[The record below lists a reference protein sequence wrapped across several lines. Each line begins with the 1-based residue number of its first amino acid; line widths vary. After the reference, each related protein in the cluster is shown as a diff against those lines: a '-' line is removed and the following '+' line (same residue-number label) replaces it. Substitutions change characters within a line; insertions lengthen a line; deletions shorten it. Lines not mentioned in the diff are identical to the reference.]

1 MVFTIDEKQKRKLRH
16 LTVFEYKMTCAYAV
30 LSILAIVL
38 GLPVSYITYC
48 RYYSDGFYADEW
60 LSSFDSW
67 FTLTN
72 LSFFIFAM
80 SFAAA
85 VYMLYELRR
94 WYLCDNTNLNA
105 NDAHML
111 LVNNTLVYISGQSR
125 VPHDKKQ
132 IIYMPVKNITH
143 VIYDKRFKRL
153 ELYGMF
159 YKDNIDKGNYI
170 NEPMLL
176 GSVLL
181 YDFYTPNLVKMLMER
196 GVEIKPREGILADKW
211 DYRELVIE
219 YDERNAV
226 RDEIEKCF
234 CNSGKIS
241 LSEYIDDLFEAEQ
254 GMIVCIHGDSNLIDR
269 KNYRKYYMVAFI
281 LLLIAAL
288 SIFLEHMYGE
298 AWGILMRIKYY
309 ERIIIVIITC
319 RLSLWGFNGYDI
331 DITKKGPFIT
341 LVETSHIYLKEMKHV
356 FEFRAEDIKYVEYSF
371 LRGCTIRVTGTYTCY
386 YDFNVTE
393 KLELKNYGISFKCRR
408 SMMKEFKR
416 AVDLKKDYMGRVRDK
431 GIKRVLSCY
440 NWK

>member
-30 LSILAIVL
+30 LGILAIAL
-38 GLPVSYITYC
+38 GFPVSYIIYC
-48 RYYSDGFYADEW
+48 RYYSDGFYADDW
-60 LSSFDSW
+60 LDSFDSW

-72 LSFFIFAM
+72 RSFIVFAM
-80 SFAAA
+80 SFLAA

-105 NDAHML
+105 KDARML
-111 LVNNTLVYISGQSR
+111 LVNNTLIYISRQSN
-125 VPHDKKQ
+125 VAHDKRQ

-159 YKDNIDKGNYI
+159 YKDNIDKDNYI

-181 YDFYTPNLVKMLMER
+181 YDFYTTNIMRMLMER
-196 GVEIKPREGILADKW
+196 GVEIKTHEGILVDKW

-219 YDERNAV
+219 YGERNAV
-226 RDEIEKCF
+226 MDEIKKCF
-234 CNSGKIS
+234 CDSGKIS
-241 LSEYIDDLFEAEQ
+241 LSEYLDDLFQAEQ
-254 GMIVCIHGDSNLIDR
+254 GMITCIHGDSNLIDR
-269 KNYRKYYMVAFI
+269 KNCRKYYIVIIA
-281 LLLIAAL
+281 LLSLAAL
-288 SIFLEHMYGE
+288 NIFLEHMYGE

-309 ERIIIVIITC
+309 ERIIIAILAC
-319 RLSLWGFNGYDI
+319 RLALFGFNGYDV

-341 LVETSHIYLKEMKHV
+341 LAETSHIYLKEMKHV
-356 FEFRAEDIKYVEYSF
+356 FEFTAEDIKSVEYSF
-371 LRGCTIRVTGTYTCY
+371 LHGCTIRVNGTYTCY

-393 KLELKNYGISFKCRR
+393 RLELKDYGITFKCKR
-408 SMMKEFKR
+408 SIVKEFKC
-416 AVDLKKDYMGRVRDK
+416 AVDLKKDYMARIRDN

-440 NWK
+440 NWR